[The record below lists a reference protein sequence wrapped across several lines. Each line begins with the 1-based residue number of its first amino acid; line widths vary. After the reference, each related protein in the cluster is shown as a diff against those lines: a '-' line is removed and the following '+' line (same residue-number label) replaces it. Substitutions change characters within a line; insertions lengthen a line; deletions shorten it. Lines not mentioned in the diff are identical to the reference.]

1 MSLAADR
8 VTFSR
13 KPDRWQMR
21 PLVVS
26 ALALAFAWVVF
37 SFAVFL
43 LGRDGFHFDLPHLQT
58 LVFLTLV
65 FSGQATV
72 YLVRE
77 RRHFWQSAP
86 GHWLVLSSVADVVVV
101 SLLSTFGILMAPIS
115 PLVVLALIALVG
127 IYLLLLDFLKTRLF
141 RWYALH

>member
-1 MSLAADR
+1 
-8 VTFSR
+8 V
-13 KPDRWQMR
+13 
-21 PLVVS
+21 
-26 ALALAFAWVVF
+26 LAFAWVVF

-43 LGRDGFHFDLPHLQT
+43 LGRDVFRFDLPRLQT

-101 SLLSTFGILMAPIS
+101 SLLSTGGILMAPVS
-115 PLVVLALIALVG
+115 PLAVLALLALVG
-127 IYLLLLDFLKTRLF
+127 VYLLLLDILKTRLF
-141 RWYALH
+141 RWHRLH